1 MDKIFNGNLHKKKIE
16 KCIYQEIHLKRPIF
30 ELLGHLNFNPETNFF
45 LVRGDFVFENFEY
58 EFFQI
63 FRIFIS
69 NTFE

>member
-30 ELLGHLNFNPETNFF
+30 ELLGNLNFNPETNFF

-58 EFFQI
+58 EFFHI